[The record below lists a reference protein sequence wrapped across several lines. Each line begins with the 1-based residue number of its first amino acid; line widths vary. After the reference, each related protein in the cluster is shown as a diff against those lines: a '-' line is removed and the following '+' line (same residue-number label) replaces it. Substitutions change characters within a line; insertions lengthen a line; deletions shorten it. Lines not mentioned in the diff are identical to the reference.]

1 MTRRKAGRLI
11 AVIFYFV
18 VFLLVAFH
26 QDMLAMYGM
35 AVGMLAEALMQF
47 IQK

>member
-1 MTRRKAGRLI
+1 MTRRKTWRLI
-11 AVIFYFV
+11 AVIFYFA

-35 AVGMLAEALMQF
+35 ALGMLVEALMQF